1 MSVLRIVILLVTG
14 MLLSAAAFSLEP
26 PRPSS
31 EAQHRG
37 CYAVR
42 IEALGSTA
50 SPSTLSEGKAAKAK
64 AKAKAR
70 PRNGHRF
77 SAREILD
84 LRFDVL
90 LRERDPSGLV
100 EVALYTPSG
109 HLYETLKAE
118 LVPDEAALGRA
129 SYRGRRARVVAAT
142 LPVAGSFI
150 TRRSIYGEWR
160 AEVRLDGAG
169 TACTR
174 PTSFTLEP

>member
-1 MSVLRIVILLVTG
+1 MSFLRTAVVLVTG
-14 MLLSAAAFSLEP
+14 MCLAPAAFSLEP
-26 PRPSS
+26 PRSS
-31 EAQHRG
+31 PEAQHRG

-42 IEALGSTA
+42 IEALGSTS
-50 SPSTLSEGKAAKAK
+50 SPSTLSEGKAP
-64 AKAKAR
+64 KAKAR

-118 LVPDEAALGRA
+118 LDPDEAALGRP

-142 LPVAGSFI
+142 LPVAGSYI

-174 PTSFTLEP
+174 HESFTLEP